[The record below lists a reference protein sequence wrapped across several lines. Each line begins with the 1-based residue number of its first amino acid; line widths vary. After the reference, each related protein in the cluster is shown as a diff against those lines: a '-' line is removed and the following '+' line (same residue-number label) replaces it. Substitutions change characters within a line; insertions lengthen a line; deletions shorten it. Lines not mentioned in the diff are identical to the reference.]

1 MKYIGYR
8 LIVSIIDGSAKDRD
22 SYAFHDLKFM
32 NKISIPKNQ
41 MKNHHQI
48 GPKFKLR
55 EIQRSRLNML
65 RHPIGTV

>member
-1 MKYIGYR
+1 MDSMKYIGYR

-41 MKNHHQI
+41 MKNQI
-48 GPKFKLR
+48 GPKFKMR
-55 EIQRSRLNML
+55 EKISIEHKRVQ
-65 RHPIGTV
+65 VAYDA